1 MRRADRRQGDRPATG
16 CFDTLS
22 VGVPFVGEVMSHEF
36 DHLLRVL
43 RVVENNLGKRIPVA
57 NAKIIINAR
66 ALYGKQQEP
75 RQA

>member
-1 MRRADRRQGDRPATG
+1 
-16 CFDTLS
+16 
-22 VGVPFVGEVMSHEF
+22 MSHEF

-57 NAKIIINAR
+57 SAKIIINAR